1 MRLNQFLKVEPP
13 PTRILVELEK
23 RLLRFQE
30 ALEAK
35 SYLAE
40 DSKYASEE
48 IAIIAQS
55 LDENEFLDPI
65 ERGVS
70 ALLAFHN
77 YREPA
82 VVETVEEEILTTEL
96 NIFVKIRISDSLRKL
111 LLVDD
116 IEAFGQPILIKAE
129 TRAAVEIVERASG
142 KLDKQASNIAN
153 EIVSDMQLATF
164 YPPKIVE
171 TPTVPAIIAKIQG
184 LNTRIQEARM
194 KAKLKT
200 TDKK

>member
-1 MRLNQFLKVEPP
+1 
-13 PTRILVELEK
+13 
-23 RLLRFQE
+23 
-30 ALEAK
+30 
-35 SYLAE
+35 
-40 DSKYASEE
+40 
-48 IAIIAQS
+48 
-55 LDENEFLDPI
+55 
-65 ERGVS
+65 
-70 ALLAFHN
+70 
-77 YREPA
+77 
-82 VVETVEEEILTTEL
+82 
-96 NIFVKIRISDSLRKL
+96 
-111 LLVDD
+111 VDD